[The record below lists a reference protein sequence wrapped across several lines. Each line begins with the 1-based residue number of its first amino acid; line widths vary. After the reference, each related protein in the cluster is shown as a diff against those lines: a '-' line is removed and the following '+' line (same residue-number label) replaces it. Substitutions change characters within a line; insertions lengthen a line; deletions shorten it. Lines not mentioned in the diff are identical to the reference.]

1 MGPILTV
8 KDTGNKPRFRQ
19 HGQLNDLTERTNQNE
34 WERQHQGPLNNPI
47 EVSLPKTQQARH

>member
-1 MGPILTV
+1 M

-19 HGQLNDLTERTNQNE
+19 HGQLNDLTERPNQNE